1 MEPERSRLMTI
12 GELARRS
19 RLTPKAIRRYE
30 GMGLIYSAGRSPAGY
45 RLFDESAL
53 WCAQVIESLRSLG
66 FTIREIREVAAIYLR
81 RPDEPVGPKLARQ
94 LEEVRRRVDAKLH
107 DLNEL
112 RRRLDGFQRGFA
124 EALAG
129 RADIGSQDPRRRTGE
144 GSTKRRRKHEADGQ
158 DGLHDAHVT
167 RTFGP

>member
-1 MEPERSRLMTI
+1 MEPERSELMTI

-19 RLTPKAIRRYE
+19 GLTPKSLRRYE
-30 GMGLIYSAGRSPAGY
+30 GMGLIYSAGRSRAGY

-53 WCAQVIESLRSLG
+53 WCTQVIESLRSLG

-81 RPDEPVGPKLARQ
+81 RPDEPIGPQLARQ
-94 LEEVRRRVDAKLH
+94 MEEVRRRIDAKLH

-112 RRRLDGFQRGFA
+112 RRRLDGFERGYE

-129 RADIGSQDPRRRTGE
+129 RADFGSRDPRRRMS
-144 GSTKRRRKHEADGQ
+144 GSSSERPRRHEAAGQ
-158 DGLHDAHVT
+158 HGLVHDAHVH
-167 RTFGP
+167 